1 MVIAY
6 GTSENWRWNGSREV
20 IEFTVLDEAR
30 PILCHLSREFIE
42 DNFGNPSSPEEC
54 LDAAKDGSQ
63 IGPRHVVARSE
74 SHSCRRLRTQDR
86 VAAGGSMPGVLSAA

>member
-30 PILCHLSREFIE
+30 PILCHLSRE
-42 DNFGNPSSPEEC
+42 C
-54 LDAAKDGSQ
+54 M
-63 IGPRHVVARSE
+63 RTTSE
-74 SHSCRRLRTQDR
+74 IR
-86 VAAGGSMPGVLSAA
+86 VAPRNA